1 MSILTNRTWWDA
13 ALVRALRTFFQTLV
27 AMIGTSVVFTD
38 VDWIRVLSAAGLA
51 ALLSLAQSL
60 SGLPEVTTDTSTDT
74 PVE

>member
-38 VDWIRVLSAAGLA
+38 VDWIMVLSAAGLA

>member
-38 VDWIRVLSAAGLA
+38 VDWIMVLSASGLA

-60 SGLPEVTTDTSTDT
+60 SGLPEVTSDAS
-74 PVE
+74 V

>member
-1 MSILTNRTWWDA
+1 MKILTNKSWWDA

-27 AMIGTSVVFTD
+27 AMIGTSVVLTD
-38 VDWIRVLSAAGLA
+38 VDWVMVLSAAGLA

>member
-1 MSILTNRTWWDA
+1 MKILTNKSWWDA

-38 VDWIRVLSAAGLA
+38 VDWVMVLSAAGLA

-60 SGLPEVTTDTSTDT
+60 SGLPEVTASTGT
-74 PVE
+74 PGE

>member
-1 MSILTNRTWWDA
+1 MKILTNKSWWDA

-38 VDWIRVLSAAGLA
+38 VDWIMVLSAAGLA

-60 SGLPEVTTDTSTDT
+60 SGLPEVTTDTSTGT
-74 PVE
+74 PGE

>member
-1 MSILTNRTWWDA
+1 MKILTNKSWWDA

-38 VDWIRVLSAAGLA
+38 VDWIMVLSAAGLA

-60 SGLPEVTTDTSTDT
+60 SGLPEVPTDTPTDT

>member
-38 VDWIRVLSAAGLA
+38 VDWIMVLSAAGLA

-60 SGLPEVTTDTSTDT
+60 SGLPEVTTDTPTDT